1 MWAER
6 GAACCNTVPSA
17 GVPEARAE
25 MIIPA
30 VERTERC
37 AAAEWK
43 TRRDEFMAGRS
54 LGVARFD
61 KRAWVGLERR

>member
-1 MWAER
+1 
-6 GAACCNTVPSA
+6 
-17 GVPEARAE
+17 

-54 LGVARFD
+54 LGVARSVQ
-61 KRAWVGLERR
+61 RALLKGRELVWSGDDGWINSAN